1 MKRVLLGLG
10 SNKGFGDKSPLQLLQ
25 CACRELARLL
35 DSPRFSSVYKTRAMY
50 VENQDDFY
58 NMAAT
63 GFVPDSMTAFEL
75 LKKVNEIEAKWGR
88 DRSQEIRFGP
98 RPLDIDIEIFGDQTI
113 NTPEL
118 QIPHPR
124 IAERAFVLVPALEI
138 LTDSADV
145 TTREKFTAY
154 LKNLKLD
161 DGSGIIEQVAVMSET
176 LELTEKTSEAV
187 AVKEKHAYRAGE
199 FEGPLDLLWSLIRES
214 KVNIY
219 DIPIAQITEQYLEY
233 LDYAVQTD
241 LGDLSEFYS
250 WAAKLIYIKSRML
263 LPVEFNMDDED
274 EEDPRQ
280 ELVDKL
286 IEYQKF
292 KKLSSMLEEQEDQSE
307 WNFERKKIERVLPFE
322 ESDEMWEE
330 IDTWELL
337 QQMQSIFKSMMG
349 QYSNEKILNMYEEIS
364 VNEKITLMN
373 ELLEDKKECM
383 FTDLLTRRG
392 NEMDVICAFMAILE
406 AVKFKMITIF
416 QNKLFGDIKIC
427 AREDNSGYVP
437 TEEDLTSN

>member
-1 MKRVLLGLG
+1 M
-10 SNKGFGDKSPLQLLQ
+10 DQ
-25 CACRELARLL
+25 
-35 DSPRFSSVYKTRAMY
+35 KT
-50 VENQDDFY
+50 N
-58 NMAAT
+58 N
-63 GFVPDSMTAFEL
+63 
-75 LKKVNEIEAKWGR
+75 
-88 DRSQEIRFGP
+88 
-98 RPLDIDIEIFGDQTI
+98 
-113 NTPEL
+113 
-118 QIPHPR
+118 
-124 IAERAFVLVPALEI
+124 
-138 LTDSADV
+138 
-145 TTREKFTAY
+145 
-154 LKNLKLD
+154 
-161 DGSGIIEQVAVMSET
+161 SET
-176 LELTEKTSEAV
+176 VV
-187 AVKEKHAYRAGE
+187 ATKEKHAYKAGE

-214 KVNIY
+214 KINIY

-263 LPVEFNMDDED
+263 LPVEFSYEDED

-292 KKLSSMLEEQEDQSE
+292 KKLSTLMEEQEDDSE
-307 WNFERKKIERVLPFE
+307 WNFERKKIQRVLPFD
-322 ESDEMWEE
+322 ESEEMWEE
-330 IDTWELL
+330 VDTWELL
-337 QQMQSIFKSMMG
+337 QQMQDIFKAMMH

-383 FTDLLTRRG
+383 FTDLLTRPG
-392 NEMDVICAFMAILE
+392 NEMDIICAFMAILE

-427 AREDNSGYVP
+427 VREDNSGYIP
-437 TEEDLTSN
+437 TEEELTSN